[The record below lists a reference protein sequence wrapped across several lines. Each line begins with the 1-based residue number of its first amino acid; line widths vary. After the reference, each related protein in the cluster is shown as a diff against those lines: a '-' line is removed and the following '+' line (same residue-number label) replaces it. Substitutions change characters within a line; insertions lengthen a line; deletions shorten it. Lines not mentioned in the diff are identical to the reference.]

1 MTDDAINGA
10 FVVMLLQGD
19 AAVWFKTLGLNP
31 LTVGWK
37 WLKSHLRTEFMPAD
51 SLMKARD
58 ELATLSQG
66 NMSVSDYVQTFRRLI
81 LRVTDANDAEKKDR
95 FIRGLKSNV
104 RSYVMANHKSTTTID
119 QII

>member
-1 MTDDAINGA
+1 MHMNDDAINGA

-19 AAVWFKTLGLNP
+19 AGVWFKTLGLNP

-37 WLKSHLRTEFMPAD
+37 WLKTHLRAEFTPAD

-81 LRVTDANDAEKKDR
+81 LRVTDANDPEKKDR

-104 RSYVMANHKSTTTID
+104 K
-119 QII
+119 